1 WMRQPHLSL
10 RPSVDVA
17 PGPDELA
24 WVAHRRKT
32 VQNDS
37 RPLTTVPSNTSR
49 FLRPHQVEAI
59 YGLSR
64 KFLAHARWRGDG
76 PPFCKASGKLVLY
89 AVDDIERWLAAR
101 RRRSTSDRGTTE

>member
-1 WMRQPHLSL
+1 MKVNDAASPSAVSL
-10 RPSVDVA
+10 NS
-17 PGPDELA
+17 
-24 WVAHRRKT
+24 
-32 VQNDS
+32 
-37 RPLTTVPSNTSR
+37 SR

-64 KFLAHARWRGDG
+64 KFLAHARGRGDG

-101 RRRSTSDRGTTE
+101 RRKSTSDRGSAE

>member
-1 WMRQPHLSL
+1 LKDTATPTAVS
-10 RPSVDVA
+10 PNS
-17 PGPDELA
+17 
-24 WVAHRRKT
+24 
-32 VQNDS
+32 
-37 RPLTTVPSNTSR
+37 SR

-64 KFLAHARWRGDG
+64 KFLAHARGRGDG

-101 RRRSTSDRGTTE
+101 RRKSTSDPGSTE